1 MEDTGSGDTSWQKF
15 CGSELWDP
23 TLLNS
28 SVPDITPCFQETV
41 LSWIPPAFLGLVAPF
56 YLFYLSRHDWGF
68 IRLSR
73 LHRIKQ
79 LLASLLILL
88 PLLDVCVGIA
98 DMVRTKGELPAVYL
112 VTPALIAITM
122 ILASVIIHVE
132 RRKGQ
137 QSSGVLFLFY
147 LISIFCSIGEF
158 HSKVI
163 NARVSGSEDV
173 FRYVTF
179 FLYFFVLVA
188 QLVCVSFAEQ
198 MPYYSPVVTDAKISP
213 EATASFLS
221 KVTFWWFSRMV
232 VTGYKKSLET
242 QDLWSLL
249 DRDKASTVVMD
260 FLKRWFAEIHRANQ
274 TTSRA
279 HSQVSLNQQSSSH
292 GQKFVM
298 TELTKQGSPGAT
310 QTKVYTSPTDP
321 RGPAGKNGYMPAVTS
336 PEVDFLEGES
346 ISPEANLLRAVSKN
360 FGDKFLV
367 AVLLK
372 FIHDCFLFVNPQI
385 LGLLITFTE
394 DASVWQWK
402 GYFFAMLML
411 CCSMFNSCVLHQ
423 YFHRCFVI
431 GMHIRT
437 AIIGSVYRKSLK
449 LSNAARKGATVGEI
463 VNLMSVDAQR
473 CMDLCTYLNMLWSAP
488 FQISVALYFLWQTLG
503 PSVLAGLGVM
513 ILLIPLNALVATQAK
528 KLQVKQMRYKDARI
542 KLMSEVLSGIKVL
555 KLYAWEE
562 SFQEKILAIRNKE
575 LKVLR
580 YAAYLNAFNSF
591 TWTCAPVLV
600 SVTTFA
606 VYVVS
611 DEENVLDAEKAFV
624 SIALFN
630 ILRFPLSIMPNLIS
644 NIVQVSVSLK
654 RLDKFLKSEELD
666 PQNVDHF
673 NMPGHS
679 ITIDSGQF
687 TWDREEKTTLTDI
700 TLDIKKGSLVAVVG
714 QVGCGKS
721 SLLSAI
727 LGEMERLDG
736 KVFVEGS
743 VSYVPQQAWI
753 QNATV
758 RSNIL
763 FAQGMQVTKYKHV
776 IQACALARD
785 LEVLPGGDMT
795 EIGEKG
801 INLSGG
807 QKQRVSLARAV
818 YTNNDLYLLDDP
830 LSAVDAHVAKHIFEH
845 VIGPQ
850 GLLKNKTRILVTHG
864 ISFLPQVDQIVVM
877 VDGSISEVG
886 SYQDLL
892 DQNGA
897 FAEFLRNYSQDV
909 DDEEDDD
916 VESDDEQ
923 LAALSEKLAGHMS
936 LEDLTEEKDSMLK
949 VPQGSDKLHPK
960 GKDIEAISQYEIQFG
975 GTGNRPLKT
984 KPESAENRKVV
995 LGDTEEKL
1003 IQEEKAK
1010 RGNVK
1015 FAVFWAYIRS
1025 IGLVLS
1031 LVILLLYILFNA
1043 TSVASNLW
1051 LSRWSNEPL
1060 VNGTQPAAVRDRYL
1074 TVYALLGITQGVFI
1088 TGGCFL
1094 LYHGSILAAAYLH
1107 HLLLLNILR
1116 CPSSFFDTTLK
1127 GALLNCFAKETDNI
1141 DVEIPLRLRSFLD
1154 CLLKVASVLIVITF
1168 STPWFAIVIP
1178 PLGGLYY
1185 VVQAS
1190 HSLYSAGEFQPYCS
1204 TSFRCTL
1211 ATSNNTIVQRP
1222 TTFHFDTST
1231 LTLNSGCFLTMAALG
1246 TLNHAVV
1253 MAAGRLHHIL
1263 LMAVVRYPMA
1273 TFDVLLRGSLL
1284 NRFTSDVNTLDCVLA
1299 EHLDDF
1305 LTVSLDTVFAFV
1317 VICVSTPWFMVVAL
1331 PLTLAYAF
1339 VITNEVH
1346 LTPHALG
1353 SWNWAGLWLYI
1364 GDLLLFAGSV
1374 RATTHLHH
1382 VLVTDVLRYPMVFFE
1397 TTLKGQL
1404 LNRFSKDVDEMDT
1417 WMGQNL
1423 RTMLLVC
1430 TKYVRTIAVI
1440 CAVLPFFTL
1449 IILPLSVI
1457 CTLMQ
1462 RFYICTSRQLKRLE
1476 SISRSPIYSHFSE
1489 TIVGT
1494 STIRAY
1500 KRQGEFIHQ
1509 NEQLI
1514 DDNQITY
1521 YPNMASNRWLALRL
1535 EFVGN
1540 FIVFFSALFAV
1551 IGRNE
1556 LSSGIVGLSISYAL
1570 QITQTLNWMVRMTSE
1585 LETNIVAVERVKEYA
1600 ETPTEA
1606 AAIVPDNR
1614 PAPSWPQEGGVK
1626 FINYSTRYR
1635 EGLDLVIKGI
1645 DLTIKSGEKVG
1656 IVGRTGAGK
1665 SSLTL
1670 ALFRIIEPAGGQIE
1684 IDGIDIAKIGLRDLR
1699 SRITIIPQDPVLF
1712 AGSLRMNLDP
1722 FESYTDD
1729 DIWLALKLS
1738 HLHTFVSGLPEGLQ
1752 HECTEG
1758 GENLSVGQRQLICL
1772 ARALLRKSKILVL
1785 DEATAAVDLETDD
1798 LIQATIRTEFS
1809 ECTVI
1814 TIAHRLNTIMDSTR
1828 ILVMD
1833 AGQIAEFDTPSELLA
1848 KGGIFYAMAK
1858 DAGLAS

>member
-41 LSWIPPAFLGLVAPF
+41 LSWIPLAFLGLVAPF
-56 YLFYLSRHDWGF
+56 YLFYLSHHDRGF

-79 LLASLLILL
+79 FLASLLILL

-122 ILASVIIHVE
+122 ILAFVIIHIE

-147 LISIFCSIGEF
+147 LISIFCSVGEF

-198 MPYYSPVVTDAKISP
+198 MPYYSPVVTDAKVSP
-213 EATASFLS
+213 EASASFLS

-249 DRDKASTVVMD
+249 DRDKASTVVVD

-274 TTSRA
+274 MTSRA
-279 HSQVSLNQQSSSH
+279 HSQASLNQQSSSH
-292 GQKFVM
+292 GQKFAM

-310 QTKVYTSPTDP
+310 QTRVYTSPTDP
-321 RGPAGKNGYMPAVTS
+321 RGHAGKNGYMPAVPS

-385 LGLLITFTE
+385 LGLLINFTE

-687 TWDREEKTTLTDI
+687 TWDREEKTTLSDI

-721 SLLSAI
+721 SLLSAV

-818 YTNNDLYLLDDP
+818 YANNDLYLLDDP

-877 VDGSISEVG
+877 VDGGISEVG

-909 DDEEDDD
+909 DEEEDDD
-916 VESDDEQ
+916 VDSDDEQ

-936 LEDLTEEKDSMLK
+936 LEDLTEDKDSMLK

-995 LGDTEEKL
+995 LGDTEDKL
-1003 IQEEKAK
+1003 IREEKAK

-1031 LVILLLYILFNA
+1031 LVILLLYVLFNA

-1060 VNGTQPAAVRDRYL
+1060 VNGTQPEAVRDRYL

-1094 LYHGSILAAAYLH
+1094 LYHGSILAADSLH

-1185 VVQAS
+1185 VVQ
-1190 HSLYSAGEFQPYCS
+1190 
-1204 TSFRCTL
+1204 
-1211 ATSNNTIVQRP
+1211 
-1222 TTFHFDTST
+1222 
-1231 LTLNSGCFLTMAALG
+1231 
-1246 TLNHAVV
+1246 
-1253 MAAGRLHHIL
+1253 
-1263 LMAVVRYPMA
+1263 
-1273 TFDVLLRGSLL
+1273 
-1284 NRFTSDVNTLDCVLA
+1284 
-1299 EHLDDF
+1299 
-1305 LTVSLDTVFAFV
+1305 
-1317 VICVSTPWFMVVAL
+1317 
-1331 PLTLAYAF
+1331 
-1339 VITNEVH
+1339 
-1346 LTPHALG
+1346 
-1353 SWNWAGLWLYI
+1353 
-1364 GDLLLFAGSV
+1364 
-1374 RATTHLHH
+1374 
-1382 VLVTDVLRYPMVFFE
+1382 
-1397 TTLKGQL
+1397 
-1404 LNRFSKDVDEMDT
+1404 
-1417 WMGQNL
+1417 
-1423 RTMLLVC
+1423 
-1430 TKYVRTIAVI
+1430 
-1440 CAVLPFFTL
+1440 
-1449 IILPLSVI
+1449 
-1457 CTLMQ
+1457 

-1500 KRQGEFIHQ
+1500 KQQGEFIHQ

-1684 IDGIDIAKIGLRDLR
+1684 IDGVDIAKIGLRDLR

-1738 HLHTFVSGLPEGLQ
+1738 HLHAFISGLPEGLQ